1 MRERRRVYRIL
12 VGKPDGKRPLG
23 RPRHRREDSIKK
35 DFQKVGCEGMDSIEV
50 PQGKDMWWALL
61 NAVMNF

>member
-1 MRERRRVYRIL
+1 M
-12 VGKPDGKRPLG
+12 GKPDGKRPLG